1 MTSPPLS
8 GEIEKRDSQP
18 LLNILEVVGGW
29 PVAMDKWNKSVGK
42 AGQVAL
48 GLGLLGAEAF

>member
-1 MTSPPLS
+1 MLT
-8 GEIEKRDSQP
+8 
-18 LLNILEVVGGW
+18 ILEVVGGW